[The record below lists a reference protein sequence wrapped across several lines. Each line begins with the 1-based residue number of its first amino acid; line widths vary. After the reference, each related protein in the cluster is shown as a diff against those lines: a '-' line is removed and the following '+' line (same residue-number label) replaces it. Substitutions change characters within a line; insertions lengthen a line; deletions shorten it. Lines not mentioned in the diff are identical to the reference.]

1 MAFLNSDIVQM
12 TQFHYNKPRI
22 ENSLK
27 AITTILINAIVP
39 FEDSNVHCF
48 LLKSC
53 LWTDNYL
60 IIFNVHAPSIQTSHA
75 SIIPRSVALTEIAV
89 LEITPKLLSAF
100 RLDNTQGPHIRRGGF
115 PWITL
120 NEKDRRLKVDLS
132 RMYRENFTVGLAA

>member
-1 MAFLNSDIVQM
+1 MDFLNSDIVQM
-12 TQFHYNKPRI
+12 TQFLYNKPRI